1 MLVSTWQITEL
12 LPKAYTY
19 AVRATDSENSF
30 SLGVFSPA
38 TKLLGLHLAVS
49 LFGIHPA
56 LHFAHD
62 IRPVEYRHLNE
73 GDAAT
78 LHFLPKIHPA
88 HSCLVPQPYAQE
100 RLHHVGTSGLI
111 TCVGVYFAID
121 KKTCFITHINADTKR
136 PEGETRLI
144 LDEAEGTVV
153 KDMARNLMKKH
164 AEAHGWSPTN
174 PRTRMNILLTL
185 VMSCPKPIDSSVISA
200 DLQPMRQTGYYV
212 AQGVREFLKMPDRAL
227 SSTSGFVVEHR
238 GGRPVFLPDKG
249 NDKLPSTLE
258 GHGYE
263 AVLETGVEY
272 WSILPTFRSLELES
286 G

>member
-1 MLVSTWQITEL
+1 MQMI
-12 LPKAYTY
+12 
-19 AVRATDSENSF
+19 
-30 SLGVFSPA
+30 
-38 TKLLGLHLAVS
+38 VS
-49 LFGIHPA
+49 LLGIHPA

-62 IRPVEYRHLNE
+62 IRPIEYRHLNE

-78 LHFLPKIHPA
+78 LHFLPKVHPA
-88 HSCLVPQPYAQE
+88 HACLLPQPYAQE

-153 KDMARNLMKKH
+153 KDMARDLMKKH
-164 AEAHGWSPTN
+164 AEAHGWSLTD

-185 VMSCPKPIDSSVISA
+185 VMSCPEPIDSSSISA
-200 DLQPMRQTGYYV
+200 DMQAMKQTGYYV
-212 AQGVREFLKMPDRAL
+212 AQGVREFLKLPNRAL

-238 GGRPVFLPDKG
+238 GGRPVFLPNKG
-249 NDKLPSTLE
+249 DDKLPSTLE

-263 AVLETGVEY
+263 AVPGTGVEY
-272 WSILPTFRSLELES
+272 WSIWPTF
-286 G
+286 

>member
-1 MLVSTWQITEL
+1 MC
-12 LPKAYTY
+12 
-19 AVRATDSENSF
+19 SENSF

-49 LFGIHPA
+49 LLGIHPV

-62 IRPVEYRHLNE
+62 IRPSEYRHLNE

-88 HSCLVPQPYAQE
+88 HACLVPQPYAQE

-111 TCVGVYFAID
+111 TCVGVYFAIS
-121 KKTCFITHINADTKR
+121 KRTYFITHINADTKR

-153 KDMARNLMKKH
+153 KDMARDLMKKH

-185 VMSCPKPIDSSVISA
+185 VMSCPKPIDSSIISA

-212 AQGVREFLKMPDRAL
+212 AQGVREVLKMPKAPL
-227 SSTSGFVVEHR
+227 LSTSGFVLEHR
-238 GGRPVFLPDKG
+238 GGRPVFLPDKD

-263 AVLETGVEY
+263 AVPETGVEY
-272 WSILPTFRSLELES
+272 WSIWPTCRSLDKDS
-286 G
+286 D